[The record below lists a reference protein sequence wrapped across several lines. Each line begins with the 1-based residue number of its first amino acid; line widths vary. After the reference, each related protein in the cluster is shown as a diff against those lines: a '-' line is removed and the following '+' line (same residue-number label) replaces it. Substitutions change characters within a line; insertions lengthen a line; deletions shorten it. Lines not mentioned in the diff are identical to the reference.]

1 MSPKSPR
8 PIAAP
13 GYTIQRHSHCG
24 KLFVTVTTRDGRP
37 FEVFIRFGKAGGCGS
52 AMADGLARLVSYGLR
67 SGLETADAV
76 KALSGI
82 SCHLGRRT
90 CLNEVAAAM
99 DLVLRHLATGA
110 DLDSL
115 MAAEDSPDRPGG
127 ATPWP

>member
-1 MSPKSPR
+1 
-8 PIAAP
+8 
-13 GYTIQRHSHCG
+13 
-24 KLFVTVTTRDGRP
+24 
-37 FEVFIRFGKAGGCGS
+37 
-52 AMADGLARLVSYGLR
+52 MADGLARLVSYGLR
-67 SGLETADAV
+67 SGLEAADAV

-115 MAAEDSPDRPGG
+115 IKAEESVEHRGG